1 MENPKSGSVFV
12 FNAFN
17 VFNVFNVFKYSKT
30 LKTMKADRFQ
40 GIVFIFF
47 NIQQY

>member
-40 GIVFIFF
+40 GIVFNFF
-47 NIQQY
+47 